1 MENDVYITIPKV
13 TRVIYSKN
21 DSKVLVPKLAEQ
33 NDKNG
38 RNPRSVKQP
47 QKATEIIPRP
57 PQRINALTT
66 NFPPFEAPK
75 STTEEHQSKT
85 TPTTTTIKQAPIIS
99 VMPTIRTIVATAI
112 RPSTTR
118 RPPTTT
124 RTPATKAKTLLN
136 YSAKTTH
143 MPIDIAMTTPKQQE
157 NKIEKQMKL
166 QALHN
171 VQPGPTNSKV

>member
-1 MENDVYITIPKV
+1 M
-13 TRVIYSKN
+13 
-21 DSKVLVPKLAEQ
+21 
-33 NDKNG
+33 
-38 RNPRSVKQP
+38 
-47 QKATEIIPRP
+47 
-57 PQRINALTT
+57 TT
-66 NFPPFEAPK
+66 NFPPFEVPK

-124 RTPATKAKTLLN
+124 KTPATKAKTLLN

-143 MPIDIAMTTPKQQE
+143 MPIDIAMTTPKQQG

-171 VQPGPTNSKV
+171 VQPGPTNSRAQSIANPPEKISPVHIRSKVKLHKIEDDDKKREMQPELTESK

>member
-1 MENDVYITIPKV
+1 M
-13 TRVIYSKN
+13 
-21 DSKVLVPKLAEQ
+21 
-33 NDKNG
+33 
-38 RNPRSVKQP
+38 
-47 QKATEIIPRP
+47 
-57 PQRINALTT
+57 
-66 NFPPFEAPK
+66 PK
-75 STTEEHQSKT
+75 STTKEHQSKT
-85 TPTTTTIKQAPIIS
+85 IPTTTTIKQAPIIS

-112 RPSTTR
+112 RPSTIR

-171 VQPGPTNSKV
+171 VQPGPTNSKVQSIANPPEEISPVHIRSKVKLHKIEDDDKKREMQPELTESK